1 MIPTV
6 CSWRRFEPPL
16 NFLKVQFL
24 EFYLKMPL
32 SILKDCALI
41 YVLDKILERRS
52 SSSTVSDGVVELRT
66 ALANYLHIH
75 FLLEALLNKTGTSQ
89 VGAISKAQKAQNFF
103 WKKIEI
109 FEKIFLS
116 ENVA

>member
-75 FLLEALLNKTGTSQ
+75 FFAGSSIKQDG
-89 VGAISKAQKAQNFF
+89 
-103 WKKIEI
+103 
-109 FEKIFLS
+109 
-116 ENVA
+116 NVSSRRYI